1 MAKATDPSAVHVVT
15 ESFGVEIDGVPV
27 TFRKGEPIQPEHPA
41 LKRWPQNFGLLE
53 FPHPLPGKRQT
64 FAEKMAAAKAA
75 RKAATSTGPEI
86 TDAIAAP
93 EVRGE

>member
-1 MAKATDPSAVHVVT
+1 MGKSVDPSAVHVVL

-27 TFRKGEPIQPEHPA
+27 TFRKGEPIQSEHPA
-41 LKRWPQNFGLLE
+41 LKKWPHNFGLLE

-75 RKAATSTGPEI
+75 KAAGVSGPDV
-86 TDAIAAP
+86 TDLAVAP